1 MSRLRE
7 LIKELCPDGVEYRKL
22 GEIAEII
29 RGNGLQKKDFVDSGV
44 GCIHY
49 GQIYTKYG
57 AFADETLTYVSP
69 ELAATL
75 KKVSTGDL
83 VVAITSENVEDV
95 CKCVAW
101 LGNDDIVTGGHA
113 AIVKH
118 EQNPKYLSYIFQTEE
133 FFRQKRKY
141 VIGTKVI
148 EMSPKKLAEIIIPV
162 PPLPI
167 QNEIVKM
174 LDNFTELTATLTAE
188 LLLRKKQYNF
198 YRDSLLNFVRVDDTI
213 VQTDRQTDRQTALRI
228 GKIGLPKQSVAV
240 EWRTLGEVAKI
251 VRGASPRPIQ
261 KFISKSSDAV
271 AWVKIGDAGISAKY
285 IFKTAE
291 KITPEGAQKS
301 RKVGLGDLIL
311 SNSMSFG
318 RPYLMKIEG
327 YIHDG
332 WLAITEYDK
341 TYQSDF
347 LYYLLSSGP
356 VQDEMK
362 KRASFGGA
370 VQNLNLDIVKDLYLP
385 IPSLET
391 QAKIVSIL
399 DRFDAL
405 CNDLTQGLPAEIVA
419 RKKQYEYY
427 RDKLLTFRRKGA

>member
-1 MSRLRE
+1 MSQLSE
-7 LIKELCPDGVEYRKL
+7 MIKELCPDGVEYRKL

-148 EMSPKKLAEIIIPV
+148 EMSPKKLAEIVIPV

-174 LDNFTELTATLTAE
+174 LDNFTELTAELTAE
-188 LLLRKKQYNF
+188 LMLRKKQYEYYRASLLSFEKEQVERVKIESICLIQRGRVMSKGDIAENKGDYPVYSSQTENNGELGRISSFDFEGEYLTWTTDGANAGTVF
-198 YRDSLLNFVRVDDTI
+198 YRDGKFSITNVCGLLKVKPDTLL
-213 VQTDRQTDRQTALRI
+213 TKYLYYALSI
-228 GKIGLPKQSVAV
+228 ETPKYVNSGMGNPKLMSNVMAC
-240 EWRTLGEVAKI
+240 
-251 VRGASPRPIQ
+251 
-261 KFISKSSDAV
+261 
-271 AWVKIGDAGISAKY
+271 VKIPLPLL
-285 IFKTAE
+285 E
-291 KITPEGAQKS
+291 RQK
-301 RKVGLGDLIL
+301 
-311 SNSMSFG
+311 
-318 RPYLMKIEG
+318 E
-327 YIHDG
+327 
-332 WLAITEYDK
+332 
-341 TYQSDF
+341 
-347 LYYLLSSGP
+347 
-356 VQDEMK
+356 
-362 KRASFGGA
+362 
-370 VQNLNLDIVKDLYLP
+370 
-385 IPSLET
+385 
-391 QAKIVSIL
+391 IVSIL
-399 DRFDAL
+399 DRFDTL
-405 CNDLTQGLPAEIVA
+405 CNDLTQGLPAEIAA

>member
-7 LIKELCPDGVEYRKL
+7 MIEELCPDGVEYRKL
-22 GEIAEII
+22 GEIAEIV

-49 GQIYTKYG
+49 GQIYTKFG
-57 AFADETLTYVSP
+57 AFADKTLTYVTP

-101 LGNDDIVTGGHA
+101 LGNGDIVTGGHA

-118 EQNPKYLSYIFQTEE
+118 EQNPKYLSYVFQTEE

-167 QNEIVKM
+167 QNEIVKL
-174 LDNFTELTATLTAE
+174 LDNFTELTAELTAE
-188 LLLRKKQYNF
+188 LALRKKQYNF

-213 VQTDRQTDRQTALRI
+213 AQTDRQTIRRI
-228 GKIGLPKQSVAV
+228 GKIGGLKQAV
-240 EWRTLGEVAKI
+240 EVEWKTLGEVCDLIAGGDVPKGEFSQVVTEEYRI
-251 VRGASPRPIQ
+251 PIYSNGIGEKALYGFTKSPRITQPC
-261 KFISKSSDAV
+261 V
-271 AWVKIGDAGISAKY
+271 TISARGTIGYSALHLTPFYPVVRLIAAIPYKCLDVKY
-285 IFKTAE
+285 LFYMLQMTTFKIPQTG
-291 KITPEGAQKS
+291 IPQLTIPM
-301 RKVGLGDLIL
+301 V
-311 SNSMSFG
+311 
-318 RPYLMKIEG
+318 
-327 YIHDG
+327 
-332 WLAITEYDK
+332 K
-341 TYQSDF
+341 TYS
-347 LYYLLSSGP
+347 
-356 VQDEMK
+356 
-362 KRASFGGA
+362 
-370 VQNLNLDIVKDLYLP
+370 IP
-385 IPSLET
+385 IPPLET

-405 CNDLTQGLPAEIVA
+405 CHDLTQGLPAEIAA

-427 RDKLLTFRRKGA
+427 RDKLLTFPRKDA